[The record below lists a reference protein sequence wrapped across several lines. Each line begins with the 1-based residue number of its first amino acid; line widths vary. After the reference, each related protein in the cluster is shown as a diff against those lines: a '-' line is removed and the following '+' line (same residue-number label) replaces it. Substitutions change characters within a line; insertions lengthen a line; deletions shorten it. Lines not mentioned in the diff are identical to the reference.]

1 MSDGQGCR
9 EQVYDFRKVDGVWQR
24 RKLPNGR
31 WYMLRVV
38 KVDDGYIPLRM
49 VDHWTQERAA
59 AYGAGGG
66 GGGVSDQPFQRQ
78 RRQQR
83 LGRRLAS
90 CRRRCRS

>member
-38 KVDDGYIPLRM
+38 KVDDGY
-49 VDHWTQERAA
+49 
-59 AYGAGGG
+59 
-66 GGGVSDQPFQRQ
+66 
-78 RRQQR
+78 
-83 LGRRLAS
+83 GRETPKMTWVQHAPS
-90 CRRRCRS
+90 TEETK